1 MDLYLLI
8 IKTKANLYS
17 IQTRIR
23 LERERIQKE
32 KPNAK
37 PYIDG
42 AIQSEKELLEAYQA
56 FTDLSDHILAISREN
71 TELARRNIK
80 LQEKILELENQIK
93 YNKIENQI

>member
-1 MDLYLLI
+1 MDLYLLM

-17 IQTRIR
+17 IQTRVR

-37 PYIDG
+37 PYING

-93 YNKIENQI
+93 YNQIHEQL

>member
-8 IKTKANLYS
+8 IKTKANIES
-17 IQTRIR
+17 IRTRIR
-23 LERERIQKE
+23 LAREQIQKD

-42 AIQSEKELLEAYQA
+42 AKQSELELLEAYQA

-80 LQEKILELENQIK
+80 LQEKVLELENQIK
-93 YNKIENQI
+93 YNQIENQL